1 MVAAVLAAAAVRGWR
16 LTRDTRPGARSAA
29 GARPGIAAR
38 VAAGLRLGPSGS
50 TGIGMASARGSGAA
64 AVPVRP
70 ALVGAIVGLA
80 SVVAAMVFAAS
91 LARLTAEPARYGI
104 PWDLATD
111 LAPAQAQ
118 EVAGRD
124 DIGDLAILV
133 NATVI
138 VEGEDAQGYALGVE
152 KGDVSFTVLDGRP
165 PSQAAEIALGP
176 DLLERL
182 NVTIGDGVSLLDTN
196 GQPRRLEVV
205 GRVLVPDTDDYV
217 FTAGAVLT
225 PDGLDEV
232 RQSDAVG
239 QVVLN
244 WRPGVDEVAARAR
257 LQQDYPYALSAYS
270 RPAPPTRS
278 PI

>member
-1 MVAAVLAAAAVRGWR
+1 M
-16 LTRDTRPGARSAA
+16 
-29 GARPGIAAR
+29 I
-38 VAAGLRLGPSGS
+38 
-50 TGIGMASARGSGAA
+50 
-64 AVPVRP
+64 
-70 ALVGAIVGLA
+70 
-80 SVVAAMVFAAS
+80 AAMVFAAS
-91 LARLTAEPARYGI
+91 LGRLTAEPARYGV

-118 EVAGRD
+118 AVAGRD
-124 DIGDLAILV
+124 DIGDLAILIT
-133 NATVI
+133 ATVM
-138 VEGEDAQGYALGVE
+138 VAGEDAQGYALGVE
-152 KGDVSFTVLDGRP
+152 KGAASFTVLDGRS

-182 NVTIGDGVSLLDTN
+182 DVTIGDRVSLLDTD

-205 GRVLVPDTDDYV
+205 GRVLVPDTNDYV

-239 QVVLN
+239 QVLLN
-244 WRPGVDEVAARAR
+244 WRPGVDAVAARAQ

-270 RPAPPTRS
+270 HPIPPTRS